1 MYNREMTEKA
11 IFLVVILA
19 LIIAGLMYREDFEGT
34 KWGAYVWFGILGVAL
49 GRLFYFFIKKR

>member
-1 MYNREMTEKA
+1 MTEKA

-34 KWGAYVWFGILGVAL
+34 KWGAYVWFGILGGAL
-49 GRLFYFFIKKR
+49 GRLLYFFIKKR